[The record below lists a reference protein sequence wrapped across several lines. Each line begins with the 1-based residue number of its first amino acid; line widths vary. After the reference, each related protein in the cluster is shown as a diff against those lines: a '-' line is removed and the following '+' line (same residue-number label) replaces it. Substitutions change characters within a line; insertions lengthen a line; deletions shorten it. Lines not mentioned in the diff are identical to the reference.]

1 MLRGREEYGN
11 GGKDGMTGGEGVF
24 MEGSKGQRG
33 LLVFFITTLLISFA
47 QRDTDLNHCDG
58 DGETRVEIMAGG
70 FEYMD

>member
-1 MLRGREEYGN
+1 MG
-11 GGKDGMTGGEGVF
+11 
-24 MEGSKGQRG
+24 MEGRREWQEERRCLWNGSKDQRV